1 MSNQPR
7 PSMASI
13 LGCGHSI
20 LNLVRLVKPKIRIH
34 EVVAGMGSKIPI
46 FVHPDDH
53 IDLDSVIMT
62 HADPRICEVD
72 LAIEESDLLM
82 RETSYLIDDLTIIT
96 RSYYRE
102 LGGGE
107 SWVL

>member
-1 MSNQPR
+1 MSRPNQ

-13 LGCGHSI
+13 LGYGHSI
-20 LNLVRLVKPKIRIH
+20 LNLVQLLKPEIRIH
-34 EVVAGMGSKIPI
+34 EVVAGMGSKITI

-53 IDLDSVIMT
+53 IALDSVIMK

-72 LAIEESDLLM
+72 LAIEDSDLFM
-82 RETSYLIDDLTIIT
+82 KETSYLVDNFSIIT

-102 LGGGE
+102 IRGGE
-107 SWVL
+107 